1 MKKLIVAILAISLVG
16 CASAASTD
24 YYGAMEKAAQ
34 AQAIANA
41 SKYEALAKLAQS
53 NDPGAAAAA
62 VMAIALTK
70 DTPVIPQYV
79 ESSALKWAQVL
90 TPTVGTLGLGL
101 IQAGVSK
108 NASDNA
114 TQVQM
119 ASFAS
124 NQAIQMG
131 QQQMVTDLG
140 GQWSATASA
149 GGAAV
154 VELGLAGFN
163 ALNNA
168 GDQTVTMGTAG
179 LTAVTDVATVGFG
192 TVDSVAT
199 TGMTGIVDVST
210 AGMTNLT
217 SLGTTGMT
225 LISDT
230 GIAGMTAL
238 NTANTTNAGTISD
251 IMQQYQT
258 TISGLNTTIDS
269 MATDLG
275 QTVVC
280 ADDGTGTI
288 VCN

>member
-16 CASAASTD
+16 CASAAGTD

-179 LTAVTDVATVGFG
+179 ITAVTDVATVGFG

-251 IMQQYQT
+251 IMQQYQS
-258 TISGLNTTIDS
+258 TISGLNTTIQQFG
-269 MATDLG
+269 TDLATPITC
-275 QTVVC
+275 Q
-280 ADDGTGTI
+280 DDGTGSI

>member
-1 MKKLIVAILAISLVG
+1 MKKLIVAILAITLVG
-16 CASAASTD
+16 CASAGAD
-24 YYGAMEKAAQ
+24 YYGAMERAAQ
-34 AQAIANA
+34 AQALANS

-53 NDPGAAAAA
+53 SDPGAATAA
-62 VMAIALTK
+62 VMAIALSQES
-70 DTPVIPQYV
+70 PIIPQYV

-114 TQVQM
+114 MEVQM

-124 NQAIQMG
+124 NQAIQVG

-154 VELGLAGFN
+154 VELGIAGFN
-163 ALNNA
+163 ALNTA

-179 LTAVTDVATVGFG
+179 LTAV
-192 TVDSVAT
+192 S
-199 TGMTGIVDVST
+199 DVST
-210 AGMTNLT
+210 VGMTNLST
-217 SLGTTGMT
+217 LGTTGMT

-230 GIAGMTAL
+230 GIAGMDAL
-238 NTANTTNAGTISD
+238 NTANTTNSGTISD
-251 IMQQYQT
+251 IMQQYQSS
-258 TISGLNTTIDS
+258 ISGLNSTIDG
-269 MATDLG
+269 MADDLG
-275 QTVVC
+275 QTIVC
-280 ADDGTGTI
+280 ADDGTGNI

>member
-1 MKKLIVAILAISLVG
+1 MKKLIVAILAITLVG
-16 CASAASTD
+16 CASAGTD